1 MCSKQGAEHEK
12 RVHAIG
18 GVNVPTGGE
27 AGNRQKSKYKTR
39 MVRE

>member
-1 MCSKQGAEHEK
+1 MRNG
-12 RVHAIG
+12 VHAIG

-27 AGNRQKSKYKTR
+27 VGNRQISKYKTR